1 MIHLIP
7 ADFDWRGD
15 DTWMVVIGALAAA
28 ACALPG
34 NFLVLR
40 RLSLMGDAIS
50 HAVLPGLAAAFLI
63 SGSLGGVEMLIGAAL
78 VGVLTAALTQWLH
91 SVARVEESAALGV
104 VFSVLFALGLVL
116 IRQADSI
123 DLDPDCVLYGQ
134 IEIAVLRTMTIGGWD
149 VPEAAVTLTGVLLV
163 NVLVIALLFKEL
175 RLAAFDS
182 ALAAAMGFRPL
193 LLHYA
198 LMTLVAMTTVAAF
211 ESVGS
216 ILVIA
221 MLIVPAAAAR
231 LLTDRLL
238 PMLLLSVLVAVI
250 GAAGGHLLAIL
261 APGWFGYAGV
271 STSTAG
277 MICVAVG
284 VQFALALLLAPRHGL
299 IMQAQRRARLRARI
313 LREDILGM
321 LYRIEESGREISG
334 AALGRLV
341 RAAVG
346 SGRLAT
352 RLALTGLSRRGMVH
366 EGRGRIRLTAP
377 GSAAA
382 RSVVR
387 AHRLWEVYLSERL
400 GLRPDHVHGT
410 AERLEHLA
418 EAGIREVLARD
429 VGETARDPHGAEI
442 PRGE

>member
-1 MIHLIP
+1 MIGLIP
-7 ADFDWRGD
+7 ADFAWRSG
-15 DTWMVVIGALAAA
+15 DTWTVVVGALAAA

-63 SGSLGGVEMLIGAAL
+63 SGSLGGVEMLIGAAV

-134 IEIAVLRTMTIGGWD
+134 IETAVLRTTEIGGWQ
-149 VPEAAVTLTGVLLV
+149 VPEAALTLMGVLMV

-175 RLAAFDS
+175 RLAAFDP
-182 ALAAAMGFRPL
+182 ALAAALGFRPL

-238 PMLLLSVLVAVI
+238 PMLLLSGLIAVI
-250 GAAGGHLLAIL
+250 GAAGGHLLAIV
-261 APGWFGYAGV
+261 APGWFGYPGV

-284 VQFALALLLAPRHGL
+284 LQFGLALLIAPRHGL
-299 IMQAQRRARLRARI
+299 IVRSLRRANLRARI
-313 LREDILGM
+313 LREDILGV
-321 LYRIEESGREISG
+321 LYRVEESGREIS
-334 AALGRLV
+334 AAVLRSLV

-346 SGRLAT
+346 SGPLAT
-352 RLALTGLSRRGMVH
+352 RLALAGLKRRGMVRGA
-366 EGRGRIRLTAP
+366 EGRIRLTEP
-377 GSAAA
+377 GSVAA

-418 EAGIREVLARD
+418 APGIREVLAGD
-429 VGETARDPHGAEI
+429 VGEPARDPHGTEI